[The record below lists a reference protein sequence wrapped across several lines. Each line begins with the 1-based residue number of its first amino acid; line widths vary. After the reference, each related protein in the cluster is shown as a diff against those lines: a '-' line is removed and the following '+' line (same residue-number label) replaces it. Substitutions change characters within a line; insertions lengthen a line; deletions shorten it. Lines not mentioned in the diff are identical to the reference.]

1 MENLELQ
8 PQTKLDKGQ
17 RIGVGLLLCITVL
30 LVAVSIYQF
39 NSNIFAYGKRIKT
52 DPLLSLDSGA
62 RADAEQEA
70 LKKVDTDGDGL
81 TDYDE
86 LFVYRSSPY
95 MRDTDSDGTA
105 DGEEVRRGTSPTCQE
120 GKDCLFNSIAATA
133 NASSTVATQKEI
145 APTANAQE
153 ARPQVDLTN
162 VTAQELRDALIESGV
177 PKDQLTGVSD
187 DELMKLVQQAQS
199 ENKAAPATK
208 P

>member
-30 LVAVSIYQF
+30 LVAVSIFQF
-39 NSNIFAYGKRIKT
+39 NSNIFAYGKRMKV
-52 DPLLSLDSGA
+52 DELANLDSA
-62 RADAEQEA
+62 QRADSQQEA

-95 MRDTDSDGTA
+95 MRDTDSDKIA
-105 DGEEVRRGTSPTCQE
+105 DGEEVRKGTSPTCQE
-120 GKDCLFNSIAATA
+120 GKDCLFNAVAASA
-133 NASSTVATQKEI
+133 NEAKVVEALPEVSAD
-145 APTANAQE
+145 AQ
-153 ARPQVDLTN
+153 AKVDLTGI
-162 VTAQELRDALIESGV
+162 TAQELREALLESGL
-177 PKDQLTGVSD
+177 PAEQLEGVN
-187 DELMKLVQQAQS
+187 DEDLMKLVQQAQD
-199 ENKAAPATK
+199 ENQTAPATK